1 MQIHTESPLSVQ
13 AASAASAPVPKSPQ
27 NLPSELPDWDLAA
40 HPHFECHGHT
50 VLGLGFV
57 AGSKSPSPR
66 CRPLFPVVVGCN
78 FDSSRSFLLPLIS
91 AEAEKAVLSAS
102 FQFDYFLGN
111 LALRAGS
118 LTLLPTSG

>member
-1 MQIHTESPLSVQ
+1 MHIHTESPLSVQ

-57 AGSKSPSPR
+57 AGSKSPSPQ
-66 CRPLFPVVVGCN
+66 CRPLFPVVSCN
-78 FDSSRSFLLPLIS
+78 FVSSRFFLLPLIS

-102 FQFDYFLGN
+102 CQFDYFLGN